1 MMNEIAKGIL
11 LKKLKA
17 QFTVPG
23 HCGMVTPEL
32 DFEET
37 AKLIETPRG
46 SEHCAKCNL
55 PTLDLLTALKSEA
68 PDNWHIEEP
77 EVELANP
84 DTVILAGSYTDAK
97 ITVDG
102 TNGAHIIM
110 LHGAGAKVIAKDRA
124 VVVIDRAADTKL
136 EIVKKESEAFINDNH
151 YEQKRK
157 C

>member
-23 HCGMVTPEL
+23 HCGMVTPEQS
-32 DFEET
+32 FEEVV
-37 AKLIETPRG
+37 KLIETTRG
-46 SEHCAKCNL
+46 SEHCARWNL
-55 PTLDLLTALKSEA
+55 PSLDLLTALKSEA
-68 PDNWHIEEP
+68 PDNWYIEEP
-77 EVELANP
+77 EVELTNP
-84 DTVILAGSYTDAK
+84 DTVILAGYYTDAT

-102 TNGAHIIM
+102 TNGTHIIM
-110 LHGAGAKVIAKDRA
+110 LHGAGAKIVAKDRA
-124 VVVIDRAADTKL
+124 VVVIDRAENTELKII
-136 EIVKKESEAFINDNH
+136 EKESEAFINDNH

>member
-1 MMNEIAKGIL
+1 MMNEIAKGYL

-37 AKLIETPRG
+37 VKLIETPRG
-46 SEHCAKCNL
+46 SEHCARWNL
-55 PTLDLLTALKSEA
+55 PSLDLLTALKSEA
-68 PDNWHIEEP
+68 PDNWYIEEP
-77 EVELANP
+77 EVELVNP
-84 DTVILAGSYTDAK
+84 DTVILAGYYTDAT

-110 LHGAGAKVIAKDRA
+110 LHGAKAKIIAKDRA
-124 VVVIDRAADTKL
+124 VVVIDRATDTKL
-136 EIVKKESEAFINDNH
+136 EIVKRESEVFINDNH
-151 YEQKRK
+151 YEQKRE

>member
-68 PDNWHIEEP
+68 PDNWHIEAP
-77 EVELANP
+77 EVELTNP

>member
-1 MMNEIAKGIL
+1 MMNEIAKGYL

-37 AKLIETPRG
+37 VKLIETPRG
-46 SEHCAKCNL
+46 SEHCTRWNL
-55 PTLDLLTALKSEA
+55 PSLDLLTALKSEA
-68 PDNWHIEEP
+68 PDNWYIEEP
-77 EVELANP
+77 EVELTNP
-84 DTVILAGSYTDAK
+84 DTVILAGYYTDAK

-102 TNGAHIIM
+102 TKGTHIIM
-110 LHGAGAKVIAKDRA
+110 LHGAGAKVIAKDHA
-124 VVVIDRAADTKL
+124 IVVIDRAIDTKL

-151 YEQKRK
+151 YEQKRER
-157 C
+157 

>member
-1 MMNEIAKGIL
+1 MMNEVAKGNL
-11 LKKLKA
+11 LEKLKA

-32 DFEET
+32 DFGET
-37 AKLIETPRG
+37 VRLIETPRG

-55 PTLDLLTALKSEA
+55 PSLDLLTALKSEA
-68 PDNWHIEEP
+68 PNNWHIEEP
-77 EVELANP
+77 EVELTNP
-84 DTVILAGSYTDAK
+84 DTVILAGGYTDAK

-102 TNGAHIIM
+102 TNAAHIIM

-124 VVVIDRAADTKL
+124 VVVIDRAENTELK
-136 EIVKKESEAFINDNH
+136 IVEKDSTAFINDNH
-151 YEQKRK
+151 YKQKRK